1 MLPRI
6 CVCNAQVAKLHISL
20 ASAASYFLGWVGGRG
35 GVPPGTPIP
44 SQLSIQSTF
53 ILLSFFAL
61 IISVVSCLSLTN
73 SFDVEVWI
81 FEGIESLDFKL
92 GEAYQEFFNAINP
105 T

>member
-1 MLPRI
+1 
-6 CVCNAQVAKLHISL
+6 
-20 ASAASYFLGWVGGRG
+20 
-35 GVPPGTPIP
+35 
-44 SQLSIQSTF
+44 
-53 ILLSFFAL
+53 LSFFAL